1 MTNKEFFA
9 NVISANLSD
18 EMTEKAQAML
28 DQLTKE
34 REKASARVN
43 SKKLAENAPILNAI
57 RNLMHDG
64 KKRLTSEVAV
74 ELELSTPKASAL
86 LRQLV
91 ALEELSVEDIKVKGK
106 GVQKCYVARFAD
118 TDAEYMRG
126 VSPLFFFGGFLTYYR
141 LGFEVFSEIII

>member
-34 REKASARVN
+34 RKKASARVN
-43 SKKLAENAPILNAI
+43 SKKLAENAPILDAI

-91 ALEELSVEDIKVKGK
+91 ALDELAVEDAKVKGK
-106 GVQKCYVARFAD
+106 GVQKCYVARPAVEEAHPA
-118 TDAEYMRG
+118 DAE
-126 VSPLFFFGGFLTYYR
+126 
-141 LGFEVFSEIII
+141 

>member
-43 SKKLAENAPILNAI
+43 SKKLAENAPILDAI

-64 KKRLTSEVAV
+64 KKRLTTAVAV
-74 ELELSTPKASAL
+74 ELELSPSKASAL

-91 ALEELSVEDIKVKGK
+91 ALGELDVEDVKVKGK
-106 GVQKCYVARFAD
+106 GVQKCYVAHPAVEEAHPVE
-118 TDAEYMRG
+118 AE
-126 VSPLFFFGGFLTYYR
+126 
-141 LGFEVFSEIII
+141 

>member
-34 REKASARVN
+34 RKKASARVN
-43 SKKLAENAPILNAI
+43 SKKLAENAPILDAI

-106 GVQKCYVARFAD
+106 GVQKCYVARPSVEEVHPA
-118 TDAEYMRG
+118 DAE
-126 VSPLFFFGGFLTYYR
+126 
-141 LGFEVFSEIII
+141 

>member
-18 EMTEKAQAML
+18 EMSEKAQSML

-43 SKKLAENAPILNAI
+43 SKKLAENAPILDAI
-57 RNLMHDG
+57 RNLMHDD

-91 ALEELSVEDIKVKGK
+91 ALGELDVEDVKIKGK
-106 GVQKCYVARFAD
+106 GAQKCYVAHPR
-118 TDAEYMRG
+118 TR
-126 VSPLFFFGGFLTYYR
+126 SK
-141 LGFEVFSEIII
+141 

>member
-43 SKKLAENAPILNAI
+43 SKKLAENAPILDAI

-74 ELELSTPKASAL
+74 EDT
-86 LRQLV
+86 
-91 ALEELSVEDIKVKGK
+91 KVKGK
-106 GVQKCYVARFAD
+106 GVQKCYVARSAD
-118 TDAEYMRG
+118 TDAE
-126 VSPLFFFGGFLTYYR
+126 
-141 LGFEVFSEIII
+141 

>member
-43 SKKLAENAPILNAI
+43 SKKLAENAPILDAI

-91 ALEELSVEDIKVKGK
+91 ALDELTVEDTKVKGK
-106 GVQKCYVARFAD
+106 GVQKCYVAHPAD
-118 TDAEYMRG
+118 TDAE
-126 VSPLFFFGGFLTYYR
+126 
-141 LGFEVFSEIII
+141 

>member
-43 SKKLAENAPILNAI
+43 SKKLAENAPILDAI

-64 KKRLTSEVAV
+64 KKRLTTAVAV
-74 ELELSTPKASAL
+74 ELELSPSKASAL

-91 ALEELSVEDIKVKGK
+91 ALGELDVEDVKVKGK
-106 GVQKCYVARFAD
+106 GVQKCYVAHPAVEEVHPVE
-118 TDAEYMRG
+118 AE
-126 VSPLFFFGGFLTYYR
+126 
-141 LGFEVFSEIII
+141 

>member
-43 SKKLAENAPILNAI
+43 SKKLAENAPFLDAI

-91 ALEELSVEDIKVKGK
+91 ALDELAVGDTKVKGK
-106 GVQKCYVARFAD
+106 GVQKWYVARPAVEEAHPAG
-118 TDAEYMRG
+118 AE
-126 VSPLFFFGGFLTYYR
+126 
-141 LGFEVFSEIII
+141 

>member
-18 EMTEKAQAML
+18 RMNEKARAML
-28 DQLTKE
+28 GQLTKE

-43 SKKLAENAPILNAI
+43 SKKLAENAPILDAI
-57 RNLMHDG
+57 RNLMRDG
-64 KKRLTSEVAV
+64 KKRLTSEIAV

-91 ALEELSVEDIKVKGK
+91 ALGELDVEDVKLKGK
-106 GVQKCYVARFAD
+106 GAQKGYVVHPA
-118 TDAEYMRG
+118 DAE
-126 VSPLFFFGGFLTYYR
+126 
-141 LGFEVFSEIII
+141 

>member
-43 SKKLAENAPILNAI
+43 SKKLAENAPILDAI

-74 ELELSTPKASAL
+74 ELKLSAPKVSAL

-91 ALEELSVEDIKVKGK
+91 ALDELDVEDVKVKGK
-106 GVQKCYVARFAD
+106 GMQKCYVARPAVEEAHPVE
-118 TDAEYMRG
+118 AE
-126 VSPLFFFGGFLTYYR
+126 
-141 LGFEVFSEIII
+141 

>member
-9 NVISANLSD
+9 NVISADLSD

-34 REKASARVN
+34 RKKASARVN
-43 SKKLAENAPILNAI
+43 SKKLAENAPILDAI

-64 KKRLTSEVAV
+64 KKRLTSEVAT

-91 ALEELSVEDIKVKGK
+91 ALDELVVEDVKVKGK
-106 GVQKCYVARFAD
+106 GAQKCYVAHPAVEEVHPVE
-118 TDAEYMRG
+118 AE
-126 VSPLFFFGGFLTYYR
+126 
-141 LGFEVFSEIII
+141 

>member
-43 SKKLAENAPILNAI
+43 SKKLAENAPILDAI

-91 ALEELSVEDIKVKGK
+91 ALEELAVEDIKVKGK
-106 GVQKCYVARFAD
+106 GVQKCYVARPVVEEAHPA
-118 TDAEYMRG
+118 DAE
-126 VSPLFFFGGFLTYYR
+126 
-141 LGFEVFSEIII
+141 

>member
-43 SKKLAENAPILNAI
+43 SKKLAENAPILDAI

-91 ALEELSVEDIKVKGK
+91 ALEELAVEDTKVKGK
-106 GVQKCYVARFAD
+106 GVQKCYVARPAD
-118 TDAEYMRG
+118 TDAE
-126 VSPLFFFGGFLTYYR
+126 
-141 LGFEVFSEIII
+141 

>member
-9 NVISANLSD
+9 NVKNANLSD
-18 EMTEKAQAML
+18 EMNEKAQAML

-43 SKKLAENAPILNAI
+43 SKKLAENAPILDAI

-91 ALEELSVEDIKVKGK
+91 ALGELDVEDVKVKGK
-106 GVQKCYVARFAD
+106 GAQKCYIARSAD
-118 TDAEYMRG
+118 ADAE
-126 VSPLFFFGGFLTYYR
+126 
-141 LGFEVFSEIII
+141 

>member
-1 MTNKEFFA
+1 MQKTPKIKGQGQDPKTRKVYTMTNKEFFA

-18 EMTEKAQAML
+18 EMSEKAQSML

-43 SKKLAENAPILNAI
+43 SKKLAENAPILDAI

-91 ALEELSVEDIKVKGK
+91 ALGELDVEDVKVKGK
-106 GVQKCYVARFAD
+106 GAQKSYVAHPA
-118 TDAEYMRG
+118 DAE
-126 VSPLFFFGGFLTYYR
+126 
-141 LGFEVFSEIII
+141 

>member
-43 SKKLAENAPILNAI
+43 SKKLAENAPILDAI
-57 RNLMHDG
+57 RNLMRDG
-64 KKRLTSEVAV
+64 KKRLTSEVAT

-91 ALEELSVEDIKVKGK
+91 ALDELAVEDVKVKGK
-106 GVQKCYVARFAD
+106 GAQKCYVARSAD
-118 TDAEYMRG
+118 TDAE
-126 VSPLFFFGGFLTYYR
+126 
-141 LGFEVFSEIII
+141 

>member
-43 SKKLAENAPILNAI
+43 SKKLAENAPILDAI

-74 ELELSTPKASAL
+74 ELKLSAPKVSAL

-91 ALEELSVEDIKVKGK
+91 ALDELDVEDVKVKGK
-106 GVQKCYVARFAD
+106 GMQKCYVARPAVEGVHPVE
-118 TDAEYMRG
+118 AE
-126 VSPLFFFGGFLTYYR
+126 
-141 LGFEVFSEIII
+141 

>member
-18 EMTEKAQAML
+18 DMNEKAQAML

-43 SKKLAENAPILNAI
+43 SKKLAENAPILDAI

-64 KKRLTSEVAV
+64 KKRLTTAGAA
-74 ELELSTPKASAL
+74 ELGLSLYKVSAM

-91 ALEELSVEDIKVKGK
+91 ALGELDVEDVKVKGK
-106 GVQKCYVARFAD
+106 GTQKCYVVHPA
-118 TDAEYMRG
+118 DAE
-126 VSPLFFFGGFLTYYR
+126 
-141 LGFEVFSEIII
+141 

>member
-1 MTNKEFFA
+1 MTSKEFFA

-43 SKKLAENAPILNAI
+43 SKKLAENAPILDAI

-74 ELELSTPKASAL
+74 ELKLSAPKVSAL

-91 ALEELSVEDIKVKGK
+91 ALDELDVEDVKVKGK
-106 GVQKCYVARFAD
+106 GMQKCYVARPAVEGVHPVE
-118 TDAEYMRG
+118 AE
-126 VSPLFFFGGFLTYYR
+126 
-141 LGFEVFSEIII
+141 